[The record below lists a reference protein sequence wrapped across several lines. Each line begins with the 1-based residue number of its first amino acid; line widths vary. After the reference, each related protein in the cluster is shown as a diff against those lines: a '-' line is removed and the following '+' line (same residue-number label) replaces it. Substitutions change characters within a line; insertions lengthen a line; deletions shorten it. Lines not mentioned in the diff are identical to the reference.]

1 MAVTVQAQRVPTAVP
16 LLHDGSN
23 EFIGRLQEI
32 GLQARGDQRRLLKH
46 LTRFQQVLLHANF
59 RAGSKALF
67 AARLVQAPQVAANPF
82 HLIKVI
88 RFELTTAKAWENGKV
103 ESLMLMKR
111 AVIK

>member
-1 MAVTVQAQRVPTAVP
+1 MTAAMSLSVAFRKSAFRP
-16 LLHDGSN
+16 
-23 EFIGRLQEI
+23 
-32 GLQARGDQRRLLKH
+32 GDQRRLLKH

-67 AARLVQAPQVAANPF
+67 AARLVQAPVAANPF

>member
-67 AARLVQAPQVAANPF
+67 AASLVQAPQVAANPF